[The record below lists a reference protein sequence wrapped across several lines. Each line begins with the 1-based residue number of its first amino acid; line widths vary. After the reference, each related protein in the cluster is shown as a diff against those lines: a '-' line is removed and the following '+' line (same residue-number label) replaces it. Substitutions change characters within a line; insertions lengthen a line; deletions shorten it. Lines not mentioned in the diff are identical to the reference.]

1 MQISTA
7 TRRVYMSILTIML
20 VFLTTVATTFAWVG
34 ILNYTD
40 TSNFELNLQTQDEA
54 SPYKLTI
61 SATEDGEYSDS
72 ADVYEIKKQI
82 LVNMGFNDTNLT
94 TREYIDNAFS
104 NVGLFSVTTSNLRD
118 FKELNHKEKKFED
131 TTSFFKFDLYFKIE
145 LKDTSDIFE
154 DAINLN
160 SGLMLSTIES
170 PLVGTIGG
178 ASLVNDVAFPSG
190 SIMDQAGFA
199 HFDTNTYLTIDSSY
213 ATRLAFEVY
222 SPKDVTES
230 YVDTDLPVVTKIFQG
245 GTQNPYYNTS
255 TGLYSF
261 GGILPEEYNLAY
273 QEYKKKYNLG
283 KDFRI
288 PDEILNRGDLEL
300 TEENSVLISE
310 DYKFGIKNGVSNKL
324 KMTVYFWYEG
334 WDADC
339 FDALTGQS
347 VTLNLVFKA

>member
-40 TSNFELNLQTQDEA
+40 TSNFELNLQTENTNK
-54 SPYKLTI
+54 YRLTI

-72 ADVYEIKKQI
+72 VDVYDIKKQI
-82 LVNMGFNDTNLT
+82 LINMGWSDTNLT
-94 TREYIDNAFS
+94 TPEYIDNAF
-104 NVGLFSVTTSNLRD
+104 NRIGLFSVTTSDLKD
-118 FKELNHKEKKFED
+118 FKELNHENKKLED
-131 TTSFFKFDLYFKIE
+131 TKSYFKFDLYFKIE
-145 LKDTSDIFE
+145 LTDTKDEIE
-154 DAINLN
+154 DDINLN

-170 PLVGTIGG
+170 PLVGTKGG
-178 ASLVNDVAFPSG
+178 ASLANGITFPSG
-190 SIMDQAGFA
+190 SIMEQAGFG
-199 HFDTNTYLTIDSSY
+199 HFDTGTYLNIDSSY

-222 SPKDVTES
+222 SPKEVTEG

-261 GGILPEEYNLAY
+261 GGILPEECNLAY

-283 KDFRI
+283 NDFRI
-288 PDEILNRGDLEL
+288 PDEILNRGDLEI
-300 TEENSVLISE
+300 TEENSVLLTE
-310 DYKFGIKNGVSNKL
+310 DYKFGINNGVSNKL

-339 FDALTGQS
+339 FDALAGQS
-347 VTLNLVFKA
+347 VTINLVFKA

>member
-40 TSNFELNLQTQDEA
+40 TSNFELNLQTENNNK
-54 SPYKLTI
+54 YKLTI
-61 SATEDGEYSDS
+61 SATEDGEFSDS
-72 ADVYEIKKQI
+72 VDAYDIKKQI
-82 LVNMGFNDTNLT
+82 LVNMGWSDTNLT
-94 TREYIDNAFS
+94 TPEYIDNAFQTI
-104 NVGLFSVTTSNLRD
+104 GLFSVTTSDLKD
-118 FKELNHKEKKFED
+118 FKELNHKEKKFDD
-131 TTSFFKFDLYFKIE
+131 TKSYFKFDLYFKIE
-145 LKDTSDIFE
+145 LKDALDVVE
-154 DAINLN
+154 DDINLS
-160 SGLMLSTIES
+160 SGLMLSTTES
-170 PLVGTIGG
+170 PLVGTKGG
-178 ASLVNDVAFPSG
+178 ASLANGITFPSG
-190 SIMDQAGFA
+190 SIMDQAGFG

-347 VTLNLVFKA
+347 VTLNLKFKA